1 MKSLELKWKT
11 KGESFYLVKID
22 VEERRLGSKK
32 GLDTQVFLS
41 VNDEWLVIQFTRLIP
56 SLTGKRS

>member
-1 MKSLELKWKT
+1 MYSGRLRAKAI
-11 KGESFYLVKID
+11 YLVKID

-41 VNDEWLVIQFTRLIP
+41 VNDEWLVTQSIKAEDNSRFSNSI
-56 SLTGKRS
+56 